1 MTLVLSMVA
10 FDDQPAPSV
19 ADIQQ
24 FFSQTWTDIP
34 AIANVSQ
41 QDTTFSFC
49 IGGADVVIGVMPAPM
64 SWADLEGPCAT
75 SILWPDASKEL
86 KTHTNHVIVT
96 VSGELNP
103 IELST
108 RLTQATAAL
117 MATSNHATGVFW
129 YNSRAV
135 IRKDIFIDF
144 AKDILPLGP
153 PLPLWVDTR
162 VGQTENN
169 LTAGFTSGMAALGH
183 MEIEAENAPE
193 SVSDLR
199 DRLIGLMDYLIE
211 NGAVISDG
219 DTIGVDEQERIRVI
233 FVDSV
238 FGHEAPVMRLVYENT
253 QPQKSWWKPWQ
264 K

>member
-1 MTLVLSMVA
+1 LPGEVHPSPAKLLLSKAFKNQFVLHGA
-10 FDDQPAPSV
+10 RNCY
-19 ADIQQ
+19 
-24 FFSQTWTDIP
+24 IP
-34 AIANVSQ
+34 AITDVKQ

-49 IGGADVVIGVMPAPM
+49 LAGADIVIGVMPAPM

-75 SILWPDASKEL
+75 SILWPDAEKEL
-86 KTHTNHVIVT
+86 KAHKNHVIVT

-103 IELST
+103 IALST

-117 MATSNHATGVFW
+117 MATSNHSTGVFW

-153 PLPLWVDTR
+153 PLQLWIDTR
-162 VGQTENN
+162 VGKTENN
-169 LTAGFTSGMAALGH
+169 LTSGFTSGMEALGH

-199 DRLIGLMDYLIE
+199 DRLTNLADYLIE
-211 NGAVISDG
+211 NGAVINDG

-233 FVDSV
+233 YIDSV
-238 FGHEAPVMRLVYENT
+238 FGHESPVMRLVYEHT
-253 QPQKSWWKPWQ
+253 LPQKSWWKPWQ